1 MPIDMYMIEF
11 LSYPFMQR
19 ALIAGLLLGILL
31 ASLGVIV
38 TLRRMAF
45 FGEGIAHASLAG
57 IAIALLSGM
66 NSLPVAILWSVI
78 LALLIF
84 VLEKRTQLSTDAV
97 IGIFFTF
104 SMAIGVVIIHL
115 IPGYQ
120 PELIS
125 FLFGSILSISVTDV
139 FVITGCTFLILSWY
153 YVSRQQLLFLSLSE
167 EQAIVSGVP
176 VQVQTA
182 LLYVALA
189 IATVLGVKMLG
200 IILISALLILPAS
213 TSQLFSASLRH
224 HVILSI
230 LIAECT
236 IFFGL
241 ALSFYLDL
249 PSGATIVLLGSILF
263 FVVSLKRLFR
273 WS

>member
-1 MPIDMYMIEF
+1 MNLFEF

-19 ALIAGLLLGILL
+19 AVIAGLFLGILL

-38 TLRRMAF
+38 TLRKMAF

-57 IAIALLSGM
+57 IAIAVLTGIS
-66 NSLPVAILWSVI
+66 SLPVAIVWSVI

-84 VLEKRTQLSTDAV
+84 ALEHRTHLSTDAV

-104 SMAIGVVIIHL
+104 SMAIGVVIMQL

-125 FLFGSILSISVTDV
+125 FLFGSILSISVADV
-139 FVITGCTFLILSWY
+139 LVTVGCTLVILSWY
-153 YVSRQQLLFLSLSE
+153 YLSRRQLLFLSLSE

-176 VQVQTA
+176 VRIQTA

-213 TSQLFSASLRH
+213 ISQMLSTSLRT
-224 HVILSI
+224 HVILSVVVADFI
-230 LIAECT
+230 

-249 PSGATIVLLGSILF
+249 PSGATIVLLGSLLF
-263 FVVSLKRLFR
+263 FLVSIKHLFR